1 MNPASHAFPRKMVL
15 VQFPRKTGGDYMG
28 LSTAARF
35 TLTAAAFC
43 LLLAGIGCGSY
54 GGADVYLE
62 NVNIG
67 SVSVEGKPV
76 TGLPTQNVNIV
87 LKTGANKVL
96 VSQSGG
102 KTTIKLQPSGAVI
115 TSGSDGLSFTGID
128 SSQVEIQWE
137 KSAK

>member
-1 MNPASHAFPRKMVL
+1 MNYKQPALIA
-15 VQFPRKTGGDYMG
+15 
-28 LSTAARF
+28 LSAA
-35 TLTAAAFC
+35 LSVS
-43 LLLAGIGCGSY
+43 LLAGAACGSY

-62 NVNIG
+62 GVSIG

-87 LKTGANKVL
+87 LKTNSNKVM

-115 TSGSDGLSFTGID
+115 TSGPDGIAFTGVE
-128 SSQVEIQWE
+128 SSQVELQWD
-137 KSAK
+137 KAAAVK

>member
-1 MNPASHAFPRKMVL
+1 MNYKQPALIA
-15 VQFPRKTGGDYMG
+15 
-28 LSTAARF
+28 LSAA
-35 TLTAAAFC
+35 LS
-43 LLLAGIGCGSY
+43 LSLLAGAACGSY

-62 NVNIG
+62 GVSIG

-87 LKTGANKVL
+87 LKTNASKVM

-115 TSGSDGLSFTGID
+115 TSGADGIAFTGVE
-128 SSQVEIQWE
+128 SSQVELQWD
-137 KSAK
+137 KAAAVK

>member
-1 MNPASHAFPRKMVL
+1 MNYKPATVVALIAALCLPL
-15 VQFPRKTGGDYMG
+15 
-28 LSTAARF
+28 LSGAA
-35 TLTAAAFC
+35 
-43 LLLAGIGCGSY
+43 CGNY

-62 NVNIG
+62 GVSIS

-87 LKTGANKVL
+87 LKTNASKVM

-115 TSGSDGLSFTGID
+115 TSGPDGLSFTGVESD
-128 SSQVEIQWE
+128 KVEIKWE
-137 KSAK
+137 KTATATK